1 MMGVIKRHSPGSQF
15 VNVRR
20 VANLVPVN
28 AERFGRLIVS
38 QNEKKVGSLLCGTEF
53 AVAADNG

>member
-1 MMGVIKRHSPGSQF
+1 MGVVECHPPGRQF
-15 VNVRR
+15 VDVRR

-28 AERFGRLIVS
+28 AERFGRLIIS
-38 QNEKKVGSLLCGTEF
+38 QNEKKVGSFLCGTEF